1 MVYPKKYM
9 FNQTRHGSKI
19 KRSDSGQTRNEGS
32 NNGHV
37 NLGAGQFGFKVRK
50 IKSGHSDASV
60 LEKAKQG
67 KAPFIN
73 VTVGTDNCHK
83 GA

>member
-19 KRSDSGQTRNEGS
+19 KRSDSGQTGNEGS

-37 NLGAGQFGFKVRK
+37 NLGAGQFGFKVRT
-50 IKSGHSDASV
+50 IKPGASV

-67 KAPFIN
+67 K
-73 VTVGTDNCHK
+73 H
-83 GA
+83 